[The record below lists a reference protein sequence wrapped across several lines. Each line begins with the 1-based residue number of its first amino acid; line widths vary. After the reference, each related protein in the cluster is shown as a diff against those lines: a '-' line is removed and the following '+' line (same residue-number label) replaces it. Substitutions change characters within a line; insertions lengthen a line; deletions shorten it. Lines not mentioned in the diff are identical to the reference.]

1 MIYIGCQGKS
11 NGLIDTI
18 FHAPSVLR
26 FVSWQRH
33 FWFYSRNFYGQHHK
47 SARRVNCVLKTRTI
61 ELYGMV
67 QLMKPYP
74 TIKLIPYDVL
84 RNCSHAQTG
93 RIFVTFCQVQ
103 NTHKSPIIVIT
114 MVFFYFLFTTYYYL
128 TLTYFYLSLF

>member
-47 SARRVNCVLKTRTI
+47 SARRVNCALKTRTI
-61 ELYGMV
+61 ELRNGTTNE
-67 QLMKPYP
+67 
-74 TIKLIPYDVL
+74 TIPNDQVDTL
-84 RNCSHAQTG
+84 RRALTLFACSDWGNLFLWRFARCKI
-93 RIFVTFCQVQ
+93 RI
-103 NTHKSPIIVIT
+103 NLPLLSLWY
-114 MVFFYFLFTTYYYL
+114 FFYFLFTTYYYL
-128 TLTYFYLSLF
+128 TLTHFHLSLF